1 MKKSSILVI
10 LGMVTALSVLAVV
23 LLNRSDSEKLG
34 LAEKNLVY
42 HKIEEY
48 RKEVVELLVPSSPK
62 EKKQIIESKPL
73 AVQQEISPRNEIE
86 PVVEKDTII
95 KPPEKEKS
103 VGPASKNGLKKISD
117 QVVFGKKKDEGQKWK
132 KRSLTQDVKETTP
145 EKKQGTAKKEENP
158 KEPIFWLYNSVD
170 EDTLWGIAE
179 KHYGKGSYYPVLLE
193 HNPHVGIYDIG
204 KGVTLNILKNRDA
217 AAKIYKKIIMRKDG
231 HFFWRY
237 SVVRGDTLQSIIE
250 KYYKKGRTRSD
261 IPHLDKGS
269 NLKPGEKIW
278 ILLE

>member
-10 LGMVTALSVLAVV
+10 LGMVTTLIVLAVV

-34 LAEKNLVY
+34 LGDKNLAY

-48 RKEVVELLVPSSPK
+48 RKEVVEPPVPSSPK
-62 EKKQIIESKPL
+62 EKKQITESKPL
-73 AVQQEISPRNEIE
+73 SVQQEISSKNEIA

-95 KPPEKEKS
+95 KPAEKENPA
-103 VGPASKNGLKKISD
+103 GPALNNGLTKISD
-117 QVVFGKKKDEGQKWK
+117 QAVFGEKKDAVQKLEK
-132 KRSLTQDVKETTP
+132 KSPAQDVKETTS
-145 EKKQGTAKKEENP
+145 EKKQGAAKKEENL
-158 KEPIFWLYNSVD
+158 KDSIFWLYNSID

-179 KHYGKGSYYPVLLE
+179 KYYGKGSYYPVLLE

-204 KGVTLNILKNRDA
+204 KGVTLNILKSRDG
-217 AAKIYKKIIMRKDG
+217 AAKIYKKIIIRKGG

-250 KYYKKGRTRSD
+250 KYYKKGRARND
-261 IPHLDKGS
+261 IPNLDKGS

-278 ILLE
+278 ILIE